1 MIKGL
6 YEAHLSVKDLSISIL
21 VYEKLGLELA

>member
-6 YEAHLSVKDLSISIL
+6 YEAHLPVRSLEVSIPFLRIDRT
-21 VYEKLGLELA
+21 KII